1 MKSLQ
6 LPAVF
11 SHYSVP
17 KLDQNVYL
25 LSEISDYSRFN
36 LLPGEANVIFEEMY
50 VGKTFIDPRQTSD
63 SLKLSLGKD
72 RKVTVN
78 REKVADMSGTK
89 FLSSK
94 KEQTFTYDITVRNN
108 KKEKISL
115 LLKDQFP
122 VSTDESMEIEWLE
135 HSNGQVNKETGIV
148 NWYLKLDPGESV
160 KNV

>member
-1 MKSLQ
+1 
-6 LPAVF
+6 
-11 SHYSVP
+11 
-17 KLDQNVYL
+17 
-25 LSEISDYSRFN
+25 
-36 LLPGEANVIFEEMY
+36 
-50 VGKTFIDPRQTSD
+50 
-63 SLKLSLGKD
+63 
-72 RKVTVN
+72 
-78 REKVADMSGTK
+78 MSGTK
-89 FLSSK
+89 FHSSK

-160 KNV
+160 KKRIKYSIRIPKKKDVF